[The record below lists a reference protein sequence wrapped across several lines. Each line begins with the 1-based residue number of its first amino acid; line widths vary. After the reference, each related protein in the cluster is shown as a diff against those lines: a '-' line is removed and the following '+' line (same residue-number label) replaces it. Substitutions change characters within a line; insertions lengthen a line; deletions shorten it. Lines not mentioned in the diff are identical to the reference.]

1 MALEF
6 MEVVAKTYGDLERL
20 VKAKMLEGWM
30 PFDSLI
36 NNRFTIA
43 IVMVKGSDAQLTDF
57 RILGDSTRVKLISKA
72 NKLIADDPEWEVFG
86 HPQIFGADDYIV
98 SLSKGFKGTTGR
110 DGMAGPQGPQGEKGD
125 TGPQGLKGDK
135 GDKGDPGALV
145 TWKKFNLVNT
155 VGSGVDTQFPGIANT
170 WFRVQ
175 VTSSSRFTFFALKEG
190 SGTTNIDGDVKY
202 NDEDDTYRRVKYSG
216 VFTSAS
222 NYTFIN
228 TGFGVTSAR
237 CVEFYTYL
245 NDGSSGYFYRV
256 EVFIAGRPAF
266 TTITQPDFTVRIT
279 RLDA

>member
-1 MALEF
+1 MI
-6 MEVVAKTYGDLERL
+6 R
-20 VKAKMLEGWM
+20 
-30 PFDSLI
+30 
-36 NNRFTIA
+36 
-43 IVMVKGSDAQLTDF
+43 
-57 RILGDSTRVKLISKA
+57 
-72 NKLIADDPEWEVFG
+72 
-86 HPQIFGADDYIV
+86 
-98 SLSKGFKGTTGR
+98 
-110 DGMAGPQGPQGEKGD
+110 
-125 TGPQGLKGDK
+125 
-135 GDKGDPGALV
+135 GDPGALV

-190 SGTTNIDGDVKY
+190 SGTTSIDGDVKY